1 MIFISINKKN
11 TMNEK
16 IKNLLDSI
24 MIILVTILLCQILIY
39 GQINRNIDK
48 IINEKYKTEY
58 VKR

>member
-1 MIFISINKKN
+1 
-11 TMNEK
+11 MNEK

-39 GQINRNIDK
+39 GQINRNIEK

-58 VKR
+58 VNDR